1 MVLGE
6 PAVFGDLLKVDAL
19 AGTQHPAACGE
30 LVVGEQAG
38 LDPLGQLDL
47 LPRVEQ
53 RDLADLLEVVLNWV
67 GGSAGGCRP
76 DGGKVLVVLAGN
88 QRLVLALLTGRLLRS
103 AQGHVVARHRRQAE
117 GGLVLDQQEHRVG
130 RVRTADPDPMR
141 GAAGL
146 DGLKRIDRH
155 HGYAVV
161 NVGTW
166 PAVSD
171 SRLAAAGS

>member
-1 MVLGE
+1 VVLGE
-6 PAVFGDLLKVDAL
+6 PAVFGDLLKIDAL

-30 LVVGEQAG
+30 LVIGEQAG

-47 LPRVEQ
+47 LPGVEQ
-53 RDLADLLEVVLNWV
+53 RHLADLLEIVLNRV
-67 GGSAGGCRP
+67 GSSAGGCRP
-76 DGGKVLVVLAGN
+76 DVGKVLVVLGEN
-88 QRLVLALLTGRLLRS
+88 RQLVRALLAGRVLRS
-103 AQGHVVARHRRQAE
+103 AQRHVVARHRRQAE
-117 GGLVLDQQEHRVG
+117 DGLVLDQQEHRVG

-166 PAVSD
+166 PVAWAR
-171 SRLAAAGS
+171 RLAAAGS